1 MHFAQSYLASI
12 KLYWSQ
18 EVERVGRTYREQ
30 NKEVENMLVLITNL
44 DQIENGLIRV
54 EFTANEIECKHQAES
69 RRLEVAADE
78 VACKH

>member
-1 MHFAQSYLASI
+1 MGDRKEKIES
-12 KLYWSQ
+12 K
-18 EVERVGRTYREQ
+18 
-30 NKEVENMLVLITNL
+30 NKEVKNLIVLVANL

-54 EFTANEIECKHQAES
+54 EFAANEIECKRQAES